1 VSKRKCLSFK
11 YLYLTLEADQA
22 AATAKPFALAT
33 KGLETMAKGFGDG
46 SSPSAD
52 EENSQNQVS

>member
-1 VSKRKCLSFK
+1 
-11 YLYLTLEADQA
+11 LEADQA